1 MLVREIWR
9 LSQPSAFAKAMAD
22 LQMVLLILISLMLAG
37 MTSAFAK
44 ATAGLRNAETQIQ
57 PSLSLW
63 RSRLGDN
70 AVIPFES
77 EGEPGLW
84 PGYDPA
90 RVEPVPGP
98 PTDIEPQ
105 GALATPLILPT
116 ERLISPEK
124 PTGAKVQPGPPAPS
138 PAQRQGALTGK
149 FIYVGPGH
157 GWTLS
162 SGTYTTQRGN
172 NNQMVEDHA
181 NADQVCFFTLEYF
194 KNAGATVIPLR
205 DVGPQTDQ
213 YIIDNMDTN
222 FTVSGTWNTSVNTP
236 FWGNSTDSV
245 HYVYASTSLTE
256 TAVARWTP
264 DIATAGYYPVFIW
277 FRDAT
282 DRSTDAFYRIVHK
295 GGVSTVTI
303 DQNKVGKGWV
313 WLGNFYFDA
322 GTNGY
327 LELSNISANTGTI
340 VIADAARFGSGVHSA
355 SGYPMYEM
363 NALEYNVF
371 SKAPNSVTGVSD
383 VWTRPR
389 MAAYMNNANVKDVC
403 YISFH
408 TNAYNGAARGA
419 ISLKNSDTNAGGPA
433 VYAVEFC
440 TPIINHVQQELNN
453 LWSLPLRS
461 DKIYTSAY
469 GELSHD
475 NLGDEMTGTIVEVAF
490 HDNAADATLLKT
502 AGFRQDSARAV
513 LKGIIDY
520 FADTQGNPNNT
531 YLPDAPSKV
540 TAVAS
545 GSDQATISWSASAS
559 GGYNG
564 GAPTGYYVYKSTD
577 GLSWDNGIDV
587 ENVTTYNYGGLGA
600 EPEYNFHV
608 AAYNAGGES
617 FPSETVGVRLSQT
630 SLTGQTPKVLIV
642 AAFRRYDNTI
652 TPLNSDPVNGAS
664 RRVWP
669 WLINSFNYVSVY
681 GNAVATAGYAFDS
694 ASCERVADGSINLTN
709 YGIVLWCLGQE
720 STADET
726 FSATEQNLV
735 TAYLLNGGNLF
746 VSGSELGYDLEL
758 SGSATGADKNFLNNV
773 LQVHAVNNNA
783 STTKIAN
790 CNADGIFKGFIPK
803 DFSKDYSGGY
813 YDTLTPDAFTG
824 VGTVA
829 VSGMTYADTGLGAA
843 TQYQDGTKRVVVM
856 GFPFEMIHGV
866 EARAGVMTRIL
877 QFLGG
882 LPTKQQLVDY
892 LLGRGGVA
900 YDVNYDGRIDAA
912 DVIALISLTN

>member
-1 MLVREIWR
+1 MLIREIWR
-9 LSQPSAFAKAMAD
+9 LSQPADSAKALATAG
-22 LQMVLLILISLMLAG
+22 MVLLILISLMLAG
-37 MTSAFAK
+37 MTSAFAE
-44 ATAGLRNAETQIQ
+44 ATADLRNAETQI
-57 PSLSLW
+57 
-63 RSRLGDN
+63 GDN

-77 EGEPGLW
+77 KGEPGLW

-124 PTGAKVQPGPPAPS
+124 RTGAKVQPGPPAPS

-149 FIYVGPGH
+149 FVYIGPGH
-157 GWTLS
+157 GWYDS
-162 SGTYTTQRGN
+162 AGTGHYSTQRGN
-172 NNQMVEDHA
+172 NNEMVEDHA
-181 NADQVCFFTLEYF
+181 NADQVCFFAIQYL

-205 DVGPQTDQ
+205 DVGPMTELH
-213 YIIDNMDTN
+213 IIDNMDAA
-222 FTVSGTWNTSVNTP
+222 FTVSGTWNVSIGTP
-236 FWGNSTDSV
+236 FWGNTSDAA
-245 HYVYASTSLTE
+245 HYVYASTSLQE

-264 DIATAGYYPVFIW
+264 TFNEAGYYPVFVW
-277 FRDAT
+277 FRDGT
-282 DRSTDAFYRIVHK
+282 DRSTDALYRIVHK
-295 GGVSTVTI
+295 GGVSTITI
-303 DQNKVGKGWV
+303 DQNKTGKGWV
-313 WLGNFYFDA
+313 WLGSYYFDA
-322 GTNGY
+322 GDMGY
-327 LELSNISANTGTI
+327 VELSNMSATTGKV
-340 VIADAARFGSGVHSA
+340 VIADAVRFGSGQHTST
-355 SGYPMYEM
+355 GYPMYEM
-363 NALEYNVF
+363 CAKEYNIF
-371 SKAPNSVTGVSD
+371 SKASNSVTGVSD

-389 MAAYMNNANVKDVC
+389 MAAYMNNANVQDVC

-440 TPIINHVQQELNN
+440 TPIINHVQQELYN
-453 LWSLPLRS
+453 LWGLPLRS
-461 DKIYTSAY
+461 NKIYTSAY

-502 AGFRQDSARAV
+502 AGFRQDAARAV

-564 GAPTGYYVYKSTD
+564 GAPTGYYIYKSTD

-600 EPEYNFHV
+600 GTEYNFHV

-617 FPSETVGVRLSQT
+617 FPSETVGVRLGQT
-630 SLTGQTPKVLIV
+630 SLTGQTGQTPKVLIV

-669 WLINSFNYVSVY
+669 WLINSFNYVSAY
-681 GNAVATAGYAFDS
+681 GGAVATAGYAFDS

-726 FSATEQNLV
+726 FNATEQNLV
-735 TAYLLNGGNLF
+735 TAYLQSGGGFF
-746 VSGSELGYDLEL
+746 VSGSELGWDLEL
-758 SGSATGADKNFLNNV
+758 SGSATAQDKNFLNNV
-773 LQVHAVNNNA
+773 LQVKAINNNA

-790 CNADGIFKGFIPK
+790 CTAEGIFKGFIPK
-803 DFSKDYSGGY
+803 DFSKDYSSGY

-824 VGTVA
+824 VGTGA
-829 VSGMTYADTGLGAA
+829 VSDMTYADTGLGSAV
-843 TQYQDGTKRVVVM
+843 QYEDGTKRVVVM
-856 GFPFEMIHGV
+856 GFPFEMIHGAD
-866 EARAGVMTRIL
+866 ARAGVMARIL

-882 LPTKQQLVDY
+882 LPTKQQIVDY

-912 DVIALISLTN
+912 DVTSLISLTN